1 MTTFTIRFFLED
13 LTIIEYNIEAFYMEV
28 ALQKALDKFWE
39 LRSYSEICE
48 TLLKKV
54 EAFPKKA

>member
-13 LTIIEYNIEAFYMEV
+13 ETIIEYNIKAFYMEV
-28 ALQKALDKFWE
+28 ALQQALDRFWE
-39 LRSYSEICE
+39 VRTYSE

-54 EAFPKKA
+54 EAFPNKA

>member
-13 LTIIEYNIEAFYMEV
+13 LTIIEYNIKAFYMEV
-28 ALQKALDKFWE
+28 ALQEALDKFWE
-39 LRSYSEICE
+39 FRSYSE